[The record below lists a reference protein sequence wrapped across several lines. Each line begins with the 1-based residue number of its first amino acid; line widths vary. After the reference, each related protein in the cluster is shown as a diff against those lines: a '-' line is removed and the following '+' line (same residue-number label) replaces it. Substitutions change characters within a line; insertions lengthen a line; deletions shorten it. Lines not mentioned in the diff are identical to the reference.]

1 MKTSLLLLSL
11 AGLIFVSALQLVVTR
26 AENRRLFIQLQDL
39 RKQRDEI
46 DREWSQL
53 LLEQGTWGT
62 DNRIEELA
70 RTKLKMTT
78 PIVAQI
84 RRVKS

>member
-1 MKTSLLLLSL
+1 MKTSLLLVSL
-11 AGLIFVSALQLVVTR
+11 AGLIFVSALQLVATR

-78 PIVAQI
+78 PNVAQI

>member
-11 AGLIFVSALQLVVTR
+11 AGLIFVSALQLVATR

-78 PIVAQI
+78 PVVAQI

>member
-1 MKTSLLLLSL
+1 MKTSLLLVSL
-11 AGLIFVSALQLVVTR
+11 AGLIFVSALQLVATR

-78 PIVAQI
+78 PVVAQI

>member
-11 AGLIFVSALQLVVTR
+11 AGLIFVSALQLVATR
-26 AENRRLFIQLQDL
+26 AENRRLFIELQDL

-70 RTKLKMTT
+70 RAKLKLTT
-78 PIVAQI
+78 PNVTQI

>member
-84 RRVKS
+84 RRVKA

>member
-11 AGLIFVSALQLVVTR
+11 ASLIFVSALQLVVTR

-84 RRVKS
+84 RRVKA

>member
-1 MKTSLLLLSL
+1 MKSSLLLLSL
-11 AGLIFVSALQLVVTR
+11 AGLIFVSALQLVATR

-78 PIVAQI
+78 PVVAQI

>member
-11 AGLIFVSALQLVVTR
+11 AGLIFVSALQLVATR

-78 PIVAQI
+78 PVAAQI

>member
-11 AGLIFVSALQLVVTR
+11 ASLIFVSALQLVVTR